1 MDTSSKTF
9 LTTKEA
15 ARFLG
20 IAYQTLEKG
29 RCGYGRINPPYI
41 RIGRSIRYEFQALV
55 EFMNG
60 HRAQL
65 HG

>member
-29 RCGYGRINPPYI
+29 RCGYGKISPPYI
-41 RIGRSIRYEFQALV
+41 RIGRSIRYEFPALV
-55 EFMNG
+55 EFMKR
-60 HRAQL
+60 HRAPP